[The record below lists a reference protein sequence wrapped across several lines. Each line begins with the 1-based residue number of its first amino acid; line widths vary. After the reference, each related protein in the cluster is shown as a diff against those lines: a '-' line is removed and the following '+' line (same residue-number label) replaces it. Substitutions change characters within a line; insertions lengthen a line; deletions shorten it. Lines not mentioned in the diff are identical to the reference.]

1 MIRDRTNISMVIAVA
16 LLAALIAAPA
26 AAARTIS
33 VNGIN
38 VFVGEENLGLA
49 GDFAGTTQLVH
60 YTGEAGNSPID
71 KSIVVVG
78 GSIAELTKG
87 IPMGAYYAMGSMDP
101 TRTYVIVQN
110 PETTL
115 DVVLNSSPKD
125 SVNGKSV
132 SRGTGLN
139 FKFYSN
145 VDTGAAANVELTL
158 PGGGVVTT
166 YDDIALAFNANG
178 QTQHLPNVVFGS
190 NAEAGTYTAV
200 AKWARTTDF
209 FGKGFDSNPVTFEI
223 LTKALS
229 ITVNKDRVVRGNSFI
244 VAVTGETRSNYHL
257 YVREIS
263 GVAPGAYPLIA
274 PGQTAVIYGIPG
286 ESDWNRTIRTNAAG
300 TATVQFNTSPKTGE
314 WRFTIRVEDPF
325 APEIHDD
332 VRVQVEKGAVTI
344 TASGTDT
351 YYIGE
356 EITLSGTS
364 TEGDRIYLFMTGP
377 NLAANGVTLTTL
389 ERVETL
395 NLASFKDT
403 AAVNADDTWSF
414 RWNTAK
420 LAESGR
426 SLDAG
431 SYTIYAVSTNVSKAD
446 LSDARYAT
454 ASINLRSGFITAT
467 ASGATLAKGD
477 ALTISGTATGNPS
490 NVCIWI
496 FGKNY
501 SRLQQPVPLRPDGG
515 FEYRV
520 APRDTANLP
529 SGQCFVVVQH
539 PMNDVFDVWASGTT
553 LTGNGITPVDL
564 ASLPAADAANALIA
578 ALDSPDI
585 DDIYANLTVV
595 IEEPRIL
602 INPISNQTAGSVFA
616 ISGTTNLAAGDT
628 LNVEVTSTAFQP
640 GSKTEASNF
649 SSAAGT
655 VTVQKGDG
663 ANKWSFEVDAT
674 DLRPD
679 HYIVRVESIETATT
693 ATATFYVTEGHEPP
707 PSGPA
712 LTLHPGWNFISVPRL
727 LAAGNDTAAIFAG
740 VRTDNRSLFR
750 YDTAARGWVALDKDD
765 RIAPLEGFWIYS
777 VGPATVPLNFS
788 TALPVPPAER
798 ALSTGWN
805 AIGTASGR
813 VPPTARDALLSV
825 NGQWTTLIGF
835 DARAQVFEMA
845 IVNSGKDAYAD
856 SREVYP
862 GRGYWLYMTGPG
874 TLCAIGV

>member
-1 MIRDRTNISMVIAVA
+1 MIRDRTELSTVIAVA
-16 LLAALIAAPA
+16 LLAALIVTPA

-33 VNGIN
+33 TNGAN
-38 VFVGEENLGLA
+38 VFVGEENLVLA
-49 GDFAGTTQLVH
+49 GDFAGAIQLVH
-60 YTGEAGNSPID
+60 YTGEVGNSPID
-71 KSIVVVG
+71 RSIMVIG
-78 GSIAELTKG
+78 GSVAELVRG
-87 IPMGAYYAMGSMDP
+87 IPTGAYYAIGSMNP
-101 TRTYVIVQN
+101 TAAYVIVQN

-115 DVVLNSSPKD
+115 DVVLNSSLKD

-132 SRGTGLN
+132 TRDTMLN

-145 VDTGAAANVELTL
+145 VDTGAAANVEITL

-166 YDDIALAFNANG
+166 YDGIALAFNANG
-178 QTQHLPNVVFGS
+178 QTQYLGGVS
-190 NAEAGTYTAV
+190 LANAGAGTYTAR
-200 AKWARTTDF
+200 AKWARSADF
-209 FGKGFDSNPVTFEI
+209 FGKGFDSNPVTFEVVTRMLGI
-223 LTKALS
+223 S
-229 ITVNKDRVVRGNSFI
+229 VNKDSVIRGNSF
-244 VAVTGETRSNYHL
+244 AVTISGESRMDYRL
-257 YVREIS
+257 YVKAIS
-263 GVAPGAYPLIA
+263 GVAPGAYPVIA
-274 PGQTAVIYGIPG
+274 PGQTAVNYATG
-286 ESDWNRTIRTNAAG
+286 DDTNRTVRTNIDG
-300 TATVQFNTSPKTGE
+300 TATVQFNTNQNTGE

-325 APEIHDD
+325 APGIYDEA
-332 VRVQVEKGAVTI
+332 RVQVEKGAVTI
-344 TASGTDT
+344 TASGTGT

-356 EITLSGTS
+356 EITLSGTN
-364 TEGDRIYLFMTGP
+364 TESNRVYLFMTGP

-395 NLASFKDT
+395 NPASFNI
-403 AAVNADDTWSF
+403 AGVNADDTWSF

-431 SYTIYAVSTNVSKAD
+431 GYTIYAVSTNASKVD

-467 ASGATLAKGD
+467 ASGTTVARGD

-496 FGKNY
+496 FGKNH
-501 SRLQQPVPLRPDGG
+501 SRLQQPVTLWPDGG

-520 APRDTANLP
+520 APRDTANLA

-539 PMNDVFDVWASGTT
+539 PMNDVFDVWASGTM

-578 ALDSPDI
+578 ALDSPNI
-585 DDIYANLTVV
+585 DDTYANLTVV
-595 IEEPRIL
+595 VEEPRIF
-602 INPISNQTAGSVFA
+602 IDPIGNQTAGSAFA
-616 ISGTTNLAAGDT
+616 ISGTTNLAVGDT
-628 LNVEVTSTAFQP
+628 LNVDVISTAFQP

-655 VTVQKGDG
+655 VTVQKGIG
-663 ANKWSFEVDAT
+663 ANTWSFEVDAT

-679 HYIVRVESIETATT
+679 HYIVRVESIETVTT

-712 LTLHPGWNFISVPRL
+712 LTLHPGWNFISIPRL

-740 VRTDNRSLFR
+740 VETEKRSIFR
-750 YDTAARGWVALDKDD
+750 YDTAAGDWVALDKDD

-777 VGPATVPLNFS
+777 VGPTTVPLNFS
-788 TALPVPPAER
+788 TNLPVSPAER
-798 ALSTGWN
+798 ALVTGWN
-805 AIGTASGR
+805 AIGTTSGA
-813 VPPTARDALLSV
+813 VPPTARDALFSV
-825 NGQWTTLIGF
+825 SGQWTNLIGF
-835 DARAQVFEMA
+835 DAETQAFETA
-845 IVNSGKDAYAD
+845 IVNGGRDAYAD
-856 SREVYP
+856 SRQVYP
-862 GRGYWLYMTGPG
+862 GRGYWLSMTGPG
-874 TLCAIGV
+874 TLYAIGA

>member
-1 MIRDRTNISMVIAVA
+1 MTRYGMNVSMVIAVA
-16 LLAALIAAPA
+16 FLAALIVAPA

-33 VNGIN
+33 TNGAN
-38 VFVGEENLGLA
+38 VFVGEENIGLA
-49 GDFAGTTQLVH
+49 GDFATTTQLVH
-60 YTGEAGNSPID
+60 YTGKVGESSID
-71 KSIVVVG
+71 KTIPVTGSVV
-78 GSIAELTKG
+78 SEILKG
-87 IPMGAYYAMGSMDP
+87 IPVGNYYDAAN
-101 TRTYVIVQN
+101 TLHYVTVKN
-110 PETTL
+110 PETIL
-115 DVVLNSSPKD
+115 DIFLNASPKD
-125 SVNGKSV
+125 SVNGRSI

-166 YDDIALAFNANG
+166 YNGTALTFNANG
-178 QTQHLPNVVFGS
+178 QTQVLPNVIFGQ

-209 FGKGFDSNPVTFEI
+209 FGKGFDSNRVTFGVFI
-223 LTKALS
+223 GSLALS
-229 ITVNKDRVVRGNSFI
+229 ANKDTVIRGNSFT
-244 VAVTGETRSNYHL
+244 VTAIGEPRMDYRL
-257 YVREIS
+257 YVKTIS
-263 GVAPGAYPLIA
+263 GVAPGAYPVIA
-274 PGQTAVIYGIPG
+274 PGQTAVNYSATG
-286 ESDWNRTIRTNAAG
+286 DDTNRTIRTNAGG
-300 TATVQFNTSPKTGE
+300 TATVQFNTSQNTGE
-314 WRFTIRVEDPF
+314 WRFTIRAENPF
-325 APEIHDD
+325 APGIYDEA
-332 VRVQVEKGAVTI
+332 RVQVEKGAVTI
-344 TASGTDT
+344 TASGTGT

-364 TEGDRIYLFMTGP
+364 TEGSTVYLFMTGP
-377 NLAANGVTLTTL
+377 NLAANGVALTTL

-395 NLASFKDT
+395 NPASFNI
-403 AAVNADDTWSF
+403 AGVNADDTWSF

-431 SYTIYAVSTNVSKAD
+431 GYTIYAVSTNASKAD

-454 ASINLRSGFITAT
+454 ASINLRSGFVTAA
-467 ASGATLAKGD
+467 ASGTTVARGD

-496 FGKNY
+496 FGKNH
-501 SRLQQPVPLRPDGG
+501 SRLQQPVTLWPDGG

-520 APRDTANLP
+520 APRDTANLA

-539 PMNDVFDVWASGTT
+539 PMNDVFDVWASGTM

-578 ALDSPDI
+578 ALDSPNI
-585 DDIYANLTVV
+585 DDTYANLTVV
-595 IEEPRIL
+595 VEEPRIF
-602 INPISNQTAGSVFA
+602 IDPIGNQTAGSAFA
-616 ISGTTNLAAGDT
+616 ISGTTNLAVGDT
-628 LNVEVTSTAFQP
+628 LNVDVISTAFQP

-655 VTVQKGDG
+655 VTVQKGIG
-663 ANKWSFEVDAT
+663 ANTWSFEVDAT

-679 HYIVRVESIETATT
+679 HYIVRVESIETVTT

-712 LTLHPGWNFISVPRL
+712 LTLHPGWNFISIPRL

-740 VRTDNRSLFR
+740 VETEKRSIFR
-750 YDTAARGWVALDKDD
+750 YDTAAGDWIMLEEED

-777 VGPATVPLNFS
+777 VGPTTVPLNFS
-788 TALPVPPAER
+788 TTLPVSPAER
-798 ALSTGWN
+798 ALVTGWN
-805 AIGTASGR
+805 AIGTTSGA
-813 VPPTARDALLSV
+813 VPPTARDALFSV
-825 NGQWTTLIGF
+825 SGQWTNLIGF
-835 DARAQVFEMA
+835 DAETQAFETA
-845 IVNSGKDAYAD
+845 IVNGGRDAYAD
-856 SREVYP
+856 SREIHP
-862 GRGYWLYMTGPG
+862 GRGYWLSMTGPG
-874 TLCAIGV
+874 TLYAIGA